1 MVIDDDMEDEDDS
14 RDDID
19 GLLFDTFRNVAEAD
33 GVSEGPNEDSKK
45 FYNLEKLQDSIHD
58 SNESAKQAFES
69 LFGKE
74 KSGRVRCYGRTA
86 TPSQLKR
93 NEEIKA
99 LKKQHSIELNSC
111 INMSQGMEA
120 LLRCV
125 LKQNNPTLDDE
136 AIDIMIANAIA
147 NENSATMPHSS
158 TSTHTPNIEKVITE
172 DEDHFEDV
180 EEE

>member
-1 MVIDDDMEDEDDS
+1 
-14 RDDID
+14 
-19 GLLFDTFRNVAEAD
+19 
-33 GVSEGPNEDSKK
+33 
-45 FYNLEKLQDSIHD
+45 
-58 SNESAKQAFES
+58 
-69 LFGKE
+69 
-74 KSGRVRCYGRTA
+74 
-86 TPSQLKR
+86 
-93 NEEIKA
+93 
-99 LKKQHSIELNSC
+99 
-111 INMSQGMEA
+111 MEA

-180 EEE
+180 EDE